1 MASSKVA
8 TKFNML
14 TVRGNSGLYAYFWG
28 PWREKGIQEHLSNWV
43 KEEQRSVLEER
54 GVRSSASASWSRWV
68 NDRPSTYIPVIRGS
82 HDWGLGRYWGR
93 WGNTV
98 SLQNSTGEEGLW
110 HCGLESSRTWC
121 SFSSLTILFSF
132 GMEIP
137 VGEKHLD
144 LGVSIVGTISGE
156 PSSY

>member
-14 TVRGNSGLYAYFWG
+14 TVRGNRGLYAYFWG

-43 KEEQRSVLEER
+43 KEEQRSVLAER
-54 GVRSSASASWSRWV
+54 GVGSSASASEVGEWMTDPPRI
-68 NDRPSTYIPVIRGS
+68 Y
-82 HDWGLGRYWGR
+82 LRYMAAMTGVWEDIGED
-93 WGNTV
+93 GVTLYQ
-98 SLQNSTGEEGLW
+98 LQNSTGEEGLW
-110 HCGLESSRTWC
+110 HCGLESSRTWR
-121 SFSSLTILFSF
+121 SSSLTILFSF